1 MEAQVRESLD
11 AAADEMWLV
20 LSEDRTIGVMA
31 GVLHISAR
39 IEERVAT
46 TIVQPVMDSPA
57 VGETFLVDEPI
68 AVDEK
73 SEHYDH
79 DALERFGHLD
89 E

>member
-1 MEAQVRESLD
+1 
-11 AAADEMWLV
+11 
-20 LSEDRTIGVMA
+20 MA

-68 AVDEK
+68 AVDEE

-79 DALERFGHLD
+79 GALERFGYID